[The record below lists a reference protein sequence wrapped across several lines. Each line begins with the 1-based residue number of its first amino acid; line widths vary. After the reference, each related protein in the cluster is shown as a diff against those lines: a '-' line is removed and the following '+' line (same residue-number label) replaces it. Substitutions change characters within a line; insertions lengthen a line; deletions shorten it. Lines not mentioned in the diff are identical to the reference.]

1 MYRRDDEKLQCRD
14 GDQANH
20 FRASQGAEL
29 EGFPAL
35 YRGGFV
41 SPLIRDLESRRDVLT
56 GQSTGWALVNTASR
70 RSLRLF
76 NSRVIYMR
84 QYPQIY
90 GVYGG
95 TGVRVFFG
103 ALVPWWW
110 CVRCVSS
117 YFFPSHCSILPCTPS
132 FAPSISCSA
141 RRQGRAHS
149 SSGFSHLRRSGGHN
163 VTTSFSSRSPRFH
176 RNSPEISG

>member
-56 GQSTGWALVNTASR
+56 GQSTMILNNIMSYLINNNYGYYCSSTVLQYNSVAVDSLLVV
-70 RSLRLF
+70 L
-76 NSRVIYMR
+76 
-84 QYPQIY
+84 
-90 GVYGG
+90 
-95 TGVRVFFG
+95 
-103 ALVPWWW
+103 
-110 CVRCVSS
+110 
-117 YFFPSHCSILPCTPS
+117 
-132 FAPSISCSA
+132 
-141 RRQGRAHS
+141 
-149 SSGFSHLRRSGGHN
+149 
-163 VTTSFSSRSPRFH
+163 
-176 RNSPEISG
+176 